1 MTTDSRFPVPD
12 SRRVH
17 VAAAVLA
24 DAGGRILLAR
34 RTEGRDLAGAWEFP
48 GGKLENGES
57 PTAGLARELHEELGI
72 AVDPADCSPLIAVPF
87 AYADK
92 RILLDVFR
100 IARWQGVPRGLENQ
114 ALAWAP
120 PERLHRY
127 PMPPAD
133 RPVIAALRQPEGYPI
148 TPEPGDDHAAFV
160 ERIERLLAAGWR
172 RIQLR
177 ARCLGTEA
185 LRPLAAQVAARCREA
200 GAELLLNGDIALARE
215 LALGVHL
222 RADQLAGL
230 KRRPLPEGQP
240 VAASCHDADELA
252 RAEALGVDFAVLG
265 PVRPTASH
273 PDAAPLGW
281 NGFAALRERTTLPLY
296 ALGGLRPDD
305 IAQARRHGAQG
316 VAGISAFWPSGT

>member
-1 MTTDSRFPVPD
+1 MRSSVPGPEG
-12 SRRVH
+12 RRLH
-17 VAAAVLA
+17 VVAAVLE
-24 DAGGRILLAR
+24 DAGGRVLLTR

-57 PTAGLARELHEELGI
+57 PAAGLARELHEELGI

-100 IARWQGVPRGLENQ
+100 IARWEGAPRGLESQ

-133 RPVIAALRQPEGYPI
+133 RPVIAALRQPGCYPI

-160 ERIERLLAAGWR
+160 ERIERLLTAGWR

-177 ARCLGTEA
+177 ARRLDRDA
-185 LRPLAAQVAARCREA
+185 LRPLAAQVAAR
-200 GAELLLNGDIALARE
+200 
-215 LALGVHL
+215 
-222 RADQLAGL
+222 
-230 KRRPLPEGQP
+230 
-240 VAASCHDADELA
+240 
-252 RAEALGVDFAVLG
+252 
-265 PVRPTASH
+265 
-273 PDAAPLGW
+273 
-281 NGFAALRERTTLPLY
+281 
-296 ALGGLRPDD
+296 
-305 IAQARRHGAQG
+305 
-316 VAGISAFWPSGT
+316 